1 MNCCQCQGIEDLFNE
16 QAVASELRQY
26 RVKGPDKTTRMLIEG
41 LKAEGV
47 QGLNLL
53 DIGGGVGAVQHQL
66 MAAGVNQAVDVDA
79 SRAYLQAARDEANRR
94 GIAARIRFEH
104 GNFVDIAP
112 QIAPANIVTLDRVV
126 CCYPDMENL
135 VGLSAARALKLY
147 GLVYPRD
154 TWLAKFAMKVFNFFY
169 RLRRKPFRIFVH
181 STQAVDALVRSQGLQ
196 RKFYRRTF
204 IWQVVVYSR

>member
-1 MNCCQCQGIEDLFNE
+1 VNCCQCQGIEDLFNE
-16 QAVASELRQY
+16 QAVTRELRQY
-26 RVKGPDKTTRMLIEG
+26 REKGPDKTTRMLIEG

-53 DIGGGVGAVQHQL
+53 DIGGGVGAIQHQL
-66 MAAGVNQAVDVDA
+66 MAVGVNQAIDVDA

-94 GIAARIRFEH
+94 GIAERIRFQH

-135 VGLSAARALKLY
+135 VGLSAARATKLY

-154 TWLAKFAMKVFNFFY
+154 TRFAKFAMKVLNFLY
-169 RLRRKPFRIFVH
+169 WLRRKPFRIFVH

-204 IWQVVVYSR
+204 IWQIVVYGR